1 MVSPTSLFITHLSGV
16 SHLSLLPWISK
27 LAGEIS
33 STAIDDS
40 SVRMKFLLESADLP
54 PTPVISLPG
63 RKKHEGKKEDDSPN
77 CSMPPACI
85 VVSDVGLGNLLITTA
100 ADSNQPHAVELD
112 YTELD
117 AVFTRNGDVDNGPDQ
132 DVSDVVPLAP
142 SRETYQPSDLFYGHS
157 RIVDL
162 IDRHG
167 AARRFRNSLSSTGE
181 IRLSE
186 QTLGLLMEAH
196 RVLRSETHTIAL
208 AASELFRRCDRL
220 QAEFKEQISE
230 ANEAANRVEGALDDD
245 ADIYYEYQDHAKSL
259 TDDRGETLD
268 QGTSAKI
275 DRRIQAVYERQRSL
289 EERFSALRRKV
300 QGGALAQGRPLNEKE
315 VGWIQEVGQMGEAT
329 LESMDIGSSSYLTVG
344 SSESESPAGGQ
355 RAPRDRYRDLMD
367 LRDLLVD
374 RSTEIVDHESEA
386 NRQAEKDEPMAS
398 MSNSRGEGSS
408 KKSKMMQISA
418 MLEREAA
425 MVEATK
431 ERLGVLMEY
440 AGMAA

>member
-1 MVSPTSLFITHLSGV
+1 M
-16 SHLSLLPWISK
+16 SLLPWISK

-40 SVRMKFLLESADLP
+40 TVRMKFLLESADLP
-54 PTPVISLPG
+54 ATHVISLPV
-63 RKKHEGKKEDDSPN
+63 RKEQDGKEENGPSGS
-77 CSMPPACI
+77 SMPPACT
-85 VVSDVGLGNLLITTA
+85 VLSDAGLGNLVLTTTS
-100 ADSNQPHAVELD
+100 DSNRPHAVELD
-112 YTELD
+112 HMELD
-117 AVFTRNGDVDNGPDQ
+117 AIFTRNGDVDDGHDQ
-132 DVSDVVPLAP
+132 DISDVVPLAP

-162 IDRHG
+162 IDKHG

-181 IRLSE
+181 IKLSE

-220 QAEFKEQISE
+220 QTEFKEQISE

-245 ADIYYEYQDHAKSL
+245 ADIYDEYQDHTENL

-275 DRRIQAVYERQRSL
+275 DRRIRAVNERQRSL
-289 EERFSALRRKV
+289 EERFSVLRRKV

-315 VGWIQEVGQMGEAT
+315 VGWMQEVGQMGEAT
-329 LESMDIGSSSYLTVG
+329 LESLDVGRSTYLNVG

-355 RAPRDRYRDLMD
+355 TAPRDRYRDLMD

-374 RSTEIVDHESEA
+374 RSTEIVDHENEA
-386 NRQAEKDEPMAS
+386 NRRAEKSGPEAS
-398 MSNSRGEGSS
+398 MSNSREGSN
-408 KKSKMMQISA
+408 KKSKMMQIGA

-440 AGMAA
+440 AGMAP